1 MLTYAGNVRE
11 DHHKKRE
18 ACIKNHVGKYR
29 HRFGCSLTACK
40 AGKMK
45 RNSKRPITDIAAAG
59 TKRRKLN
66 AYNLFLREEAAT
78 MPKAQKPLERTQA
91 AMEKWKNAD
100 PSRKQELQAT
110 AEAQTTNRDKILH
123 VCTFPN
129 YCEAKD
135 KGLLPNGKMAQLH
148 QKRQA
153 LAETVRQLRADPVW
167 SAGTRVSDFNGPI
180 KESLIVDCT
189 DEVVTSENQKLFTYS
204 ENPIINPP
212 GKMSVPEPC
221 AIAMGGLCQEDAH
234 ASRIQK
240 AVQNCCKLF
249 TTHRVAFPAYV
260 TIAIDERPP
269 WHYLVTKPFKRH
281 RRAHRA

>member
-1 MLTYAGNVRE
+1 
-11 DHHKKRE
+11 
-18 ACIKNHVGKYR
+18 
-29 HRFGCSLTACK
+29 
-40 AGKMK
+40 MK

-189 DEVVTSENQKLFTYS
+189 DEVVTSENQKLFLLTRTRAS
-204 ENPIINPP
+204 TLQARCRCQSHVQLLWEAFVRRMPMRRESRRQCRIVASCSLHTASHSQH
-212 GKMSVPEPC
+212 MS
-221 AIAMGGLCQEDAH
+221 
-234 ASRIQK
+234 R
-240 AVQNCCKLF
+240 
-249 TTHRVAFPAYV
+249 
-260 TIAIDERPP
+260 
-269 WHYLVTKPFKRH
+269 
-281 RRAHRA
+281 